1 MDGLVYPGRTP
12 HTGAYEMQAIYRP
25 VRARVSGE
33 GKYTFT
39 NLNYFRTADY
49 LTVRWELLKNGT
61 VVENGELHLSAA
73 RRNGSNSPRKP
84 LGGQRLVYEF
94 GLL

>member
-1 MDGLVYPGRTP
+1 
-12 HTGAYEMQAIYRP
+12 MQAIYRP

-49 LTVRWELLKNGT
+49 LTVRWELLKT
-61 VVENGELHLSAA
+61 E
-73 RRNGSNSPRKP
+73 P
-84 LGGQRLVYEF
+84 
-94 GLL
+94 